1 MYAEAE
7 ERPPQAAHHIARFFS
22 KWGSPSLCIEEMHT
36 AFFYYLLLNKDQRK
50 ALQQSYKLKQPPNT
64 GVKAPPN

>member
-36 AFFYYLLLNKDQRK
+36 AFFYYLLLNKDQ
-50 ALQQSYKLKQPPNT
+50 
-64 GVKAPPN
+64 